1 MIIVAGTLTFDPAKS
16 NVLAEGWD
24 KMQKA
29 TLDEPGCLA
38 YDYFLSRHE
47 EGVILVFEKW
57 ESEEALGAHMQTPH
71 MAEFGA
77 LMGQIGVKGAD
88 VKKYSGATE
97 GPLF

>member
-1 MIIVAGTLTFDPAKS
+1 MIIVAGTLTFDPAKAD
-16 NVLAEGWD
+16 VLAEGWN
-24 KMQKA
+24 KMQKE
-29 TLDEPGCLA
+29 TLAEPGCLA

-47 EGVILVFEKW
+47 EGVVLVFEKW
-57 ESEEALGAHMQTPH
+57 ESEEALAAHVQTPH

-77 LMGQIGVKGAD
+77 VMGQIGITKAD